1 MADKSVESGFPVD
14 GGVDEKLAYLTKQIS
29 PDELK
34 SDALSGNG
42 EPVWV
47 LCGDGS
53 LRFANAVIET
63 KGAK

>member
-1 MADKSVESGFPVD
+1 MADKNVESGFKTD

-29 PDELK
+29 PAELK
-34 SDALSGNG
+34 SDALSGKG

-47 LCGDGS
+47 LCSDGS

-63 KGAK
+63 KGAR

>member
-1 MADKSVESGFPVD
+1 MANKNVESGFPVE
-14 GGVDEKLAYLTKQIS
+14 GGADEKLAYLTKQIS
-29 PDELK
+29 PVELK